1 MKETGVRNEMRG
13 REEGNL
19 LMHYSVHTQTA
30 RSALS
35 EVLRHTHTRRHA
47 RTHHFHVDR
56 MRE

>member
-1 MKETGVRNEMRG
+1 MEETGVRNEIRG

-35 EVLRHTHTRRHA
+35 EVLRHTHAGMHA
-47 RTHHFHVDR
+47 HTTST
-56 MRE
+56 